1 MKKLYCVKYGK
12 YRNFKN
18 LKILYIFKKTLI
30 ISIVCDKCASKHKRI
45 FKREES
51 IEILWIL
58 GLLKIYNS
66 FKSMAEEA

>member
-18 LKILYIFKKTLI
+18 LKISYIFKKTLV

-45 FKREES
+45 FKN
-51 IEILWIL
+51 IY
-58 GLLKIYNS
+58 LLKIYNS
-66 FKSMAEEA
+66 FKSIAEEA